1 MNIDTV
7 GKQKNSVRLR
17 LIRLE
22 SNQNL
27 SNLQLLVQ
35 DALPI

>member
-22 SNQNL
+22 SNRNL